1 MKTFH
6 VYGES
11 AGPDGIGSG
20 FVWIKLDTGKKRV
33 EWVDGLTK
41 EQAEYRG
48 LIAALEYVGDGSTV
62 RIWMDSSVV
71 SDQFTYPLL
80 INDPRINA
88 LLSKACDLE
97 RDKGLHVETR
107 SISRKRNLAARL
119 FDAARSKCG
128 KRS

>member
-6 VYGES
+6 VYGEGC
-11 AGPDGIGSG
+11 GPNGIGSG
-20 FVWIKLDTGKKRV
+20 FAWIKVDTGKTQV
-33 EWVDGLTK
+33 EWLNGLTK

-48 LIAALEYVGDGSTV
+48 LIAVFENVGDGIRV
-62 RIWMDSSVV
+62 RIWMDLPVV
-71 SDQFTYPLL
+71 CDQFTYPLL
-80 INDPRINA
+80 INDPLINA

-97 RDKGLHVETR
+97 QEKDLHVETR
-107 SISRKRNLAARL
+107 SIQLARNLAARL